1 MNNKPTNTKTQ
12 FPLQLHGRRETQRD
26 PSQCQHPTA
35 AEQSPGGGGGDGHTQ
50 LRAPRPHCA
59 AQAGSPCI
67 ISFVSIPYS
76 ISYFFFF
83 FFLSSF
89 SRGLRNKNVLLWE
102 AGRPPALPE
111 PCPAPP
117 CATHR
122 CPARLVALFP
132 PSPAAGLF
140 HSSHLTQLPHHL
152 LAQGVKLSAV
162 LLLLTKHRGLAGR
175 AAERRRAPG
184 ERGVQQRALQQ
195 LSAAESRPTSR
206 RYGQKRGREVTAED
220 EHQ

>member
-1 MNNKPTNTKTQ
+1 MAGEKLKETLHNASI
-12 FPLQLHGRRETQRD
+12 LQLLSRALGGV
-26 PSQCQHPTA
+26 
-35 AEQSPGGGGGDGHTQ
+35 GGGWTHTAPGTTAPLCSPSWRSLHHQ
-50 LRAPRPHCA
+50 LRFD
-59 AQAGSPCI
+59 SL
-67 ISFVSIPYS
+67 F
-76 ISYFFFF
+76 YFFFF

-162 LLLLTKHRGLAGR
+162 LLSLTKHRGLAGR

>member
-35 AEQSPGGGGGDGHTQ
+35 AEQSPGGVGGMDTHSSGHHGPTVQ
-50 LRAPRPHCA
+50 PKLAVPA
-59 AQAGSPCI
+59 SSA
-67 ISFVSIPYS
+67 SFRFLILFL
-76 ISYFFFF
+76 IF

-162 LLLLTKHRGLAGR
+162 LLSLTKHRGLAGR